1 MKFGLILFAILFMTS
16 CTSILLSSDIQKMQ
30 EEAAAADEKA
40 RANAK
45 IVAAEK
51 EQADKIAKLKQEPE
65 VDPEEPMTR
74 YSELNNMA
82 PPTDRQYKRMTR
94 KKMEEE
100 SELYSSA
107 GSLWKMDGQTSYL
120 FAENKH
126 RREGDMTNIKVEGPA
141 MKLIENKAM
150 VISDLLKK
158 LEIQRLKAEDEQK
171 KIEAHRQK
179 LAQMEEERK
188 LRLEKIARGE
198 IVVDPLEE
206 KELMNPIKD
215 DAVTGI
221 DSRSPAAAN
230 EAKYNIKDEKVDL
243 KEVASIP
250 SKIIE
255 TVHGD
260 GYRIRGQQYLTIKNK
275 SYRVIATGIIR
286 TEDFKDDV
294 VSSNKL
300 LDAQYEI
307 VHVKRIFE

>member
-1 MKFGLILFAILFMTS
+1 MKFALALISILFMTS
-16 CTSILLSSDIQKMQ
+16 CTSILLSSDIQKME
-30 EEAAAADEKA
+30 EEAAAADAKA
-40 RANAK
+40 RADAK
-45 IVAAEK
+45 IAAAEK
-51 EQADKIAKLKQEPE
+51 AQAEKIAKLQQEPE
-65 VDPEEPMTR
+65 VDPEEPMTK

-82 PPTDRQYKRMTR
+82 PATDRQYKRMTR

-126 RREGDMTNIKVEGPA
+126 RREGDMTSIKVEGAA

-221 DSRSPAAAN
+221 ESRAPANADN
-230 EAKYNIKDEKVDL
+230 KYNIKDEKIDL

-255 TVHGD
+255 TVQGD

-275 SYRVIATGIIR
+275 SYKVIATGVIR